1 MLLFLTKPIHIPSSL
16 QPFGPKKF
24 NRASLYWRFPSE
36 ISLALLFMQSQ
47 YGEVSP
53 VMSNKISI
61 SRTVLYSIK
70 MGAIVSLEDQ
80 RIVGTGVAEMR
91 KQAS

>member
-1 MLLFLTKPIHIPSSL
+1 
-16 QPFGPKKF
+16 
-24 NRASLYWRFPSE
+24 
-36 ISLALLFMQSQ
+36 
-47 YGEVSP
+47 
-53 VMSNKISI
+53 MSNKISI